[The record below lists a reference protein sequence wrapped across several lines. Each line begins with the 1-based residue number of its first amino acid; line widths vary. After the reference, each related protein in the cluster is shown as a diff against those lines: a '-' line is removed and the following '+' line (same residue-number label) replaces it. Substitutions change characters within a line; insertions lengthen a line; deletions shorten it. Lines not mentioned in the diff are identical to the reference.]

1 MFQNEQKPSRGRV
14 VAALAVACALGAAS
28 LAAAK
33 GRAPAQPQTGRTVV
47 NQVKVTNDGLR
58 VFIDPAT
65 GKIKQP
71 TPAEMRALDEA
82 IASLPAR
89 SVESVP
95 AAQHADG
102 SVSIANDGS
111 LMSYAMARIN
121 VDGSVSQAC
130 VDDASAADAFLNG
143 AAPAAEEK

>member
-82 IASLPAR
+82 IASLPTRDLR
-89 SVESVP
+89 S
-95 AAQHADG
+95 AQVTQYADG
-102 SVSIANDGS
+102 SVSITNDGS

-121 VDGSVSQAC
+121 ADGSVSQAC
-130 VDDASAADAFLNG
+130 IDDAAAADAFLNG